1 MKTKIILF
9 TLCLFFSLQFI
20 FAQSESPFY
29 YYKGEKVTLE
39 IDYSTISFVSKSG
52 NFGQTTANSPFH
64 IKNQTPDYSATTVIP
79 VTRSIYALQP
89 NYVGEIELQN
99 IASPAQ
105 YQSVLQDLR
114 NNSDLIKVSPS
125 YIIQDKKMGVSN
137 NFYVKLRNPEDI
149 TLLNNLAQQYSIEIL
164 GYNEFMPLWFTLSCT
179 QSTSYNA
186 VEAANLFH
194 ESNLFESAEPEFLYH
209 DLLTSNDPLF
219 SYQWGL
225 KHTGQFGWTP
235 RVDIKAEQA
244 WSITKGSAN
253 IKTAVFDHGFEMNH
267 PDLQSNVY
275 GTGYDA
281 STGKSP
287 AQVRG
292 DHGTAC
298 AGIIGAVQN
307 NQLGV
312 SGVSPSSKLMS
323 ISVDLRFSDTPQ
335 QLANGFN
342 WAWQNGADVISN
354 SWGGYAPSGIIDN
367 AIANTLTYG
376 RAGKGVVIVFASGN
390 ENNTIIR
397 YPGNSNPAIL
407 VVGAISPCGE
417 RKNTNSCDGE
427 YWWGSC
433 YGNELDIM
441 APGVKIPTTD
451 RQGNAG
457 YMNGDYHMEFNGT
470 SSACPHV
477 AAIAALILSENPNL
491 TVHEVNNIIEL
502 SAQKIRTDKY
512 SYQQKTGRTNGTW
525 NAEMGYGLIDA
536 FEAVKLAQTYNCVN
550 DLNITQPITV
560 SKTYQAANLIT
571 ASSHISENTIVSF
584 KAQTIRLNPGFD
596 VKSGTSGSFSIS
608 IDPCTV
614 PISTRSAEENTSG
627 YDYQSLYKELIQQNT
642 AQNQKPNQ
650 EITIISDIIPG
661 HYSIYLTYPTY
672 GKVEIFDMQGSKI
685 RQTEFS
691 QTQEIKINLDNQPS
705 GIYIIKVS
713 TNETMSSTKIM
724 LR

>member
-20 FAQSESPFY
+20 FAQNESPFY
-29 YYKGEKVTLE
+29 YYKGEKVNLE

-64 IKNQTPDYSATTVIP
+64 IKSQTTDYSATTVIP

-186 VEAANLFH
+186 VEAANFFQ

-209 DLLTSNDPLF
+209 DLIDSNDPWF
-219 SYQWGL
+219 NYQWGL
-225 KHTGQFGWTP
+225 KHTGQSGWSP
-235 RVDIKAEQA
+235 LIDIKAEQA
-244 WSITKGSAN
+244 WSITTGSSN
-253 IKTAVFDHGFEMNH
+253 IKTAVYDQGIKMDHL
-267 PDLQSNVY
+267 DLQSNIY

-281 STGKSP
+281 NTGTTQS
-287 AQVRG
+287 QIRG
-292 DHGTAC
+292 PHGTGC

-307 NQLGV
+307 NNIGV
-312 SGVSPSSKLMS
+312 SGVAPTSKL
-323 ISVDLRFSDTPQ
+323 ISVSINISNSDTPQ

-354 SWGGYAPSGIIDN
+354 SWGGYTPSAIIEN
-367 AIANTLTYG
+367 AVTNTLTYG
-376 RAGKGVVIVFASGN
+376 RYGKGTVIVFSAGN
-390 ENNTIIR
+390 NNNTSISFPKYVDSR
-397 YPGNSNPAIL
+397 IL
-407 VVGAISPCGE
+407 LVGALSPCGE
-417 RKNTNSCDGE
+417 RKNPTSCDGE
-427 YWWGSC
+427 TNWGSC
-433 YGNELDIM
+433 YGDLLDIM
-441 APGVKIPTTD
+441 APGVKIPTTTYT
-451 RQGNAG
+451 GG
-457 YMNGDYHMEFNGT
+457 YTQTFNGT

-477 AAIAALILSENPNL
+477 SGVAALVLSVNPEL
-491 TVHEVNNIIEL
+491 TVQQVGDVIERT
-502 SAQKIRTDKY
+502 AQKIRTDKY

-536 FEAVKLAQTYNCVN
+536 FEAVKLAQSYNCVN

-560 SKTYQAANLIT
+560 SRTYQAANLIT

-596 VKSGTSGSFSIS
+596 VKSSTSGSFSIS